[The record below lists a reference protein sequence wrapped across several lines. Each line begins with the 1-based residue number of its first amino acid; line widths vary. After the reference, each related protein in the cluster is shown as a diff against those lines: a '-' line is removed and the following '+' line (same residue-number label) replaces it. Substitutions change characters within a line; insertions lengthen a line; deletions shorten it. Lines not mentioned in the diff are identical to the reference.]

1 MSILQPQSS
10 EESLTGSGKWQ
21 KKHREPTAHSSCS
34 VHQPHPAP
42 FPWAETSQSRPEGHS
57 QSHGEAAP
65 GSKPSAA
72 SSGLS
77 EH

>member
-10 EESLTGSGKWQ
+10 EEFLTGCRQVAEEAQRTHTSQFFFVG
-21 KKHREPTAHSSCS
+21 
-34 VHQPHPAP
+34 QPHLAP

-57 QSHGEAAP
+57 QSQGEAAP
-65 GSKPSAA
+65 GTKPSAT

-77 EH
+77 DY